1 MTLNDTMGEVKN
13 SYIFLK
19 LLQNLNV
26 TPFEITNNN
35 RCYYHNILCIS
46 KLYDSHIVGSEHVNY
61 EVMLGAQIY
70 IVLSI
75 LTFHT
80 YVSMQRKY

>member
-1 MTLNDTMGEVKN
+1 MT
-13 SYIFLK
+13 
-19 LLQNLNV
+19 
-26 TPFEITNNN
+26 
-35 RCYYHNILCIS
+35 
-46 KLYDSHIVGSEHVNY
+46 SHIVGSEHVNY